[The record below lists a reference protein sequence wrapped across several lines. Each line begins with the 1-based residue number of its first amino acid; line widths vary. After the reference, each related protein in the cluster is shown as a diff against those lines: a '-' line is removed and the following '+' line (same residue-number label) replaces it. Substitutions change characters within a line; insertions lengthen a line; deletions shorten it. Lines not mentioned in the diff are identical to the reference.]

1 MGEDGGDSHLV
12 YLDYNATTPLAPEV
26 VNGISSSLSSLWG
39 NPSSGYAT
47 GRRAAKAVD
56 VARCQ
61 VARMIGATA
70 DQITFTSGGTESNT
84 HAIQSALASFK
95 RHSSTNDAL
104 PHVITT
110 NVEHPAIRLPL
121 QKLEQDGVCQV
132 SYVGAVCPGRVT
144 TQDVLAQMTPSTCL
158 VTMMLANNETGA
170 IQPVAE
176 VFSEIRKINPSR
188 KIPILLHTDAAQSIG
203 KMKVDAEELGAD
215 LLTIVGHKFYGPR
228 IGALYHRDSAMIQPI
243 FLGGGQEKG
252 KRAGT
257 ENTPMIVG
265 LGLACQ
271 LVTDNI
277 DGYEAHLRDVR
288 DYLRDQL
295 MINFEFVM
303 TAKSLNIENPLTKG
317 QISWRYVD
325 GFQLPNTLSVRF
337 GGTSGAELLAAC
349 SSDLEA
355 STGAACHTG
364 TVSQILM
371 NSGVSEAGARE
382 TVRLSVG
389 RETTKKDIDKVV
401 KAFVKVIKDKGDA

>member
-1 MGEDGGDSHLV
+1 MD
-12 YLDYNATTPLAPEV
+12 
-26 VNGISSSLSSLWG
+26 I
-39 NPSSGYAT
+39 
-47 GRRAAKAVD
+47 
-56 VARCQ
+56 ARCQ
-61 VARMIGATA
+61 VACMIGATA
-70 DQITFTSGGTESNT
+70 NQITFTSGGTESNT
-84 HAIQSALASFK
+84 LAIQSALASFK
-95 RHSSTNDAL
+95 SHSTSDAL

-121 QKLEQDGVCQV
+121 QKLEKEGACRV

-144 TQDVLAQMTPSTCL
+144 TQDVLAKITPSTCL
-158 VTMMLANNETGA
+158 VTLMLANNETGA

-176 VFSEIRKINPSR
+176 VFKEIRKINLSR

-203 KMKVDAEELGAD
+203 KMKVDAEELSAD

-228 IGALYHRDSAMIQPI
+228 IGALYHRDSAVIDPI

-252 KRAGT
+252 RRAGT

-303 TAKSLNIENPLTKG
+303 TSKSLNVENPLTKG

-337 GGTSGAELLAAC
+337 GGTSGSELLAAC
-349 SSDLEA
+349 SEDLEA

-364 TVSQILM
+364 SVSQILI

-389 RETTKKDIDKVV
+389 RETSKKDIDKVV
-401 KAFVKVIKDKGDA
+401 AAFVKVIKGDA